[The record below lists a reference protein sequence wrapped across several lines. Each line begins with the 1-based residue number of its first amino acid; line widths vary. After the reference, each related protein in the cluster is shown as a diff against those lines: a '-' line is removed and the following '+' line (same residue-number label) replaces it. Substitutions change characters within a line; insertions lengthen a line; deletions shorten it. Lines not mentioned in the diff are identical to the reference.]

1 MGIVR
6 RVRVFSCSW
15 RAKKMTHHP
24 ASGNIL
30 QIKHFDTGGKMGV
43 DDSETVFVN
52 WSAFVIVTWHQM
64 TFLLSLSDKIG
75 DKCMRKRFIN
85 L

>member
-15 RAKKMTHHP
+15 RAKKMTHDP

-30 QIKHFDTGGKMGV
+30 QIKHFGAGV
-43 DDSETVFVN
+43 KTRKDIPETIFVN
-52 WSAFVIVTWHQM
+52 WSAFCHCY
-64 TFLLSLSDKIG
+64 LA
-75 DKCMRKRFIN
+75 
-85 L
+85 